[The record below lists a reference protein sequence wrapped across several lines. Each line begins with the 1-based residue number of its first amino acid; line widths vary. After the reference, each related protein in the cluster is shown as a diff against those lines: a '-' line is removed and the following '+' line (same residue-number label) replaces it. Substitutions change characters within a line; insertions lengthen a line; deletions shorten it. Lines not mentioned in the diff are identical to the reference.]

1 MKNYVTLFISMLF
14 LAGCSKKTDTFVTTI
29 SEADGFTRNMEV
41 VYSDSIIYIKGTE
54 SDVKGTY
61 KDTMVLYRNNHG
73 YYKIIQDISTKPIG
87 KKQVQV
93 LSLKDSSFSR
103 YDDVTG
109 RHDVYTLKLDSTT
122 YMSVS
127 NAYGMATMCK
137 TIYYTT
143 SYKIIRIDE
152 LYGTYKFV
160 FTSSLYKDHKIP
172 KIPHAPFLDKI
183 KKDSLDYSKNIHV
196 EY

>member
-1 MKNYVTLFISMLF
+1 MRNYVTLFISMLV
-14 LAGCSKKTDTFVTTI
+14 LAGCSNKTDTFVTTI
-29 SEADGFTRNMEV
+29 SEADGFVRNVEV
-41 VYSDSIIYIKGTE
+41 AYTDSIIYIKGTE

-61 KDTMVLYRNNHG
+61 KDTLVLHKNNHG

-103 YDDVTG
+103 YDDITG
-109 RHDVYTLKLDSTT
+109 RHDIYTLKLDSTT
-122 YMSVS
+122 YASVS

-137 TIYYTT
+137 AIYYTND
-143 SYKIIRIDE
+143 YKILRVDE
-152 LYGTYKFV
+152 LFGTYKFV
-160 FTSSLYKDHKIP
+160 FTSSLYKDYKISKIP
-172 KIPHAPFLDKI
+172 RSAFLDKI
-183 KKDSLDYSKNIHV
+183 KKDSLDYSKNKHI

>member
-14 LAGCSKKTDTFVTTI
+14 LAGCSKKTDSFVTTI

-61 KDTMVLYRNNHG
+61 KDTMVLYRNNLG

-103 YDDVTG
+103 YDDITG

-143 SYKIIRIDE
+143 AYKIIRIDE

-172 KIPHAPFLDKI
+172 KIPHSPFLDKI